1 MTTTVP
7 TTRAPGSLPALA
19 PASVRRHSL
28 PNGLTVLIRR
38 DSSAPVVAVV
48 TYVKAGYFDETDDIV
63 GIAHVLEHMFFKGT
77 PTRGVGEIAKQT
89 KLAGGYL
96 NAHTIYD
103 HTSYYA
109 VLPASGFLEGLEVQ
123 ADAYANSLIDE
134 RELAK
139 ELEVIIQEAKRKTDN
154 PPALAV
160 ETLYELLHDRH
171 RMRRWRIGREEGLR
185 ALRREQLAGFY
196 RNFYRPSNTILSI
209 VGDVD
214 VEQTIAHVE
223 RLYGALPGDGVT
235 RSIGLCEDS
244 EPGFRYREMSGDVA
258 ETQLVL
264 GWRTVRAGAPD
275 SPLLDL
281 AATTLGSGRASR
293 LYRAV
298 RERGLAASVS
308 AYDYGTNEVGVFVV
322 HAETE
327 PENTLAA
334 ARAIWA
340 QLGELRAL
348 GPSEQELERA
358 RRLYEARWVRR
369 FETMEGQ
376 ANYLAEWEAMGDWR
390 MGDEYLE
397 QIMSATSRDVRDAI
411 RRHLDTEQA
420 SVVVYRP
427 QSAPVVAPSAT
438 DLRQQLGLGAPPLDA
453 EAPAPVRRPLILSAT
468 PAREREEEGVT
479 VYRTPNGLPILIRRK
494 PGAALASIGVLVAGG
509 ACNEPADEAGL
520 TALMARTATKGT
532 ATRTA
537 TQLAEEAELLGG
549 SISASVGAESFG
561 WSISVPNA
569 RAAAA
574 AELLADVV
582 QRPAFPEDA
591 FENERTVALADARML
606 RDDMYR
612 YPVRLLVETAF
623 AGHPY
628 GQPASGNETTL
639 RNIGIGRTIEWHRQR
654 VMQAP
659 AAIAIVADV
668 DPDDAAAMLATEF
681 AALRWEEAELVRAP
695 TWPARVERNEASREK
710 AQTALAIGF
719 PGPAR
724 GDDDRYVAAI
734 ISSIASGL
742 GGRFFDELRDRQSL
756 AYTVNLFGVDRRAA
770 GMFVSY
776 IATSP
781 EKEEVARAGLLNEFA
796 KLCAAPVTPDEL
808 HRAQRYAIGTHAIR
822 QESSAAIL
830 GDVLDAWV
838 FGSLA
843 ELGAFERQVESVTP
857 ERILVVAQRYFDQAR
872 RVEGIVRGAG
882 KRSDD
887 RAPDGG
893 A

>member
-1 MTTTVP
+1 MTTTARP
-7 TTRAPGSLPALA
+7 TRPPGSLPALA
-19 PASVRRHSL
+19 PASVRRHAL

-38 DSSAPVVAVV
+38 DTSAPVVAIV

-109 VLPASGFLEGLEVQ
+109 VLPSSGFLEGLEVQ

-185 ALRREQLAGFY
+185 QLTREQLAGFY

-214 VEQTIAHVE
+214 VEETIAHVE

-235 RSIGLCEDS
+235 RSIGLCEDR
-244 EPGFRYREMSGDVA
+244 EPGFRYREMAGDIA
-258 ETQLVL
+258 ETQLLL

-275 SPLLDL
+275 SALLDL

-308 AYDYGTNEVGVFVV
+308 AYDYGTSEVGVFVV
-322 HAETE
+322 HAETQ
-327 PENTLAA
+327 PENTIAA

-340 QLGELRAL
+340 QLGELRAT

-358 RRLYEARWVRR
+358 RRLYESRWVRR

-397 QIMSATSRDVRDAI
+397 QLMSATPRDVRDAI

-427 QSAPVVAPSAT
+427 QSAPVVAPSAA
-438 DLRQQLGLGAPPLDA
+438 DLRQQLGLGAPPLDP
-453 EAPAPVRRPLILSAT
+453 ETPVPPRQPPVISSAPVR
-468 PAREREEEGVT
+468 EQEVEGVA
-479 VYRTPNGLPILIRRK
+479 VYRTPNGVPILVRRK

-520 TALMARTATKGT
+520 TTLMARTSTKGT

-537 TQLAEEAELLGG
+537 AQLAEEAELLGG
-549 SISASVGAESFG
+549 SIGTAVAAESFG

-612 YPVRLLVETAF
+612 YPVRLLVEKAF

-639 RNIGIGRTIEWHRQR
+639 RNIGIGRTIEWHSRR

-659 AAIAIVADV
+659 AAIAIVGDV
-668 DPDDAAAMLATEF
+668 DPDEAAAMLATEF
-681 AALRWEEAELVRAP
+681 AELQWEEPEIVSAP
-695 TWPARVERNEASREK
+695 SWPTGIERNEASREK

-719 PGPAR
+719 PGPSR

-734 ISSIASGL
+734 IASVASGL

-796 KLCAAPVTPDEL
+796 KLRETPVTADEL
-808 HRAQRYAIGTHAIR
+808 RRAQRYAIGTHAIR
-822 QESSAAIL
+822 QESSSALLA
-830 GDVLDAWV
+830 DVLDAWI

-843 ELGAFERQVESVTP
+843 ELGEFERQIGAVTT
-857 ERILVVAQRYFDQAR
+857 ERMLAVAARSFDPAR
-872 RVEGIVRGAG
+872 RVEGIVRGT
-882 KRSDD
+882 S
-887 RAPDGG
+887 APR
-893 A
+893 